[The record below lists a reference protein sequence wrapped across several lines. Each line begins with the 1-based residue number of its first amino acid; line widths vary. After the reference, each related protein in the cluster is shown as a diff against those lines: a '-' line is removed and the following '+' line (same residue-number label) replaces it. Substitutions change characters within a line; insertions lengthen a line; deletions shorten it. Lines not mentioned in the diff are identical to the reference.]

1 MKSDEVRK
9 NPVTLGAFVVD
20 KVVNGESV
28 QMVANKN
35 YFRGEPKLD
44 KVVIEIVPS
53 SSAAAAMKAGKYDIL
68 ESYSANQYADVK
80 DLKNTQVLGRPE
92 LAYSYLG
99 FKMGKWDSKKGE
111 VVVNPEAKMGDVKL
125 RQAMSY
131 ALNIEEVAKAYYDGL
146 RERGNSLIPPV
157 FASYYDKSLAGFNYD
172 PEKAKSL
179 LKEAGYEDKDGDGF
193 VEDPNGKAFTVKL
206 ATMAGS
212 DKDDKITQ
220 FYIQNWKDVGVKV
233 ELTTGRPIEF
243 NSFYDKVQADDK
255 DIDMFMAAWSTGT
268 NPSPVGLY
276 SKDAQFNL
284 SRYTTPELE
293 KLLADIDSKE
303 SLDAAHR
310 GEAFKAWQ
318 QYMFEQAVTVPMY
331 FRTEIFPVNNRVKGY
346 SINYLDGIDK
356 HYQDIELT
364 ADTPA
369 K

>member
-1 MKSDEVRK
+1 M
-9 NPVTLGAFVVD
+9 
-20 KVVNGESV
+20 
-28 QMVANKN
+28 
-35 YFRGEPKLD
+35 
-44 KVVIEIVPS
+44 
-53 SSAAAAMKAGKYDIL
+53 
-68 ESYSANQYADVK
+68 
-80 DLKNTQVLGRPE
+80 
-92 LAYSYLG
+92 
-99 FKMGKWDSKKGE
+99 
-111 VVVNPEAKMGDVKL
+111 
-125 RQAMSY
+125 
-131 ALNIEEVAKAYYDGL
+131 
-146 RERGNSLIPPV
+146 
-157 FASYYDKSLAGFNYD
+157 
-172 PEKAKSL
+172 
-179 LKEAGYEDKDGDGF
+179 KEAGYEDKDGDGF
-193 VEDPNGKAFTVKL
+193 VEDPKGKAFTVKL

-255 DIDMFMAAWSTGT
+255 DIDMFMAAWGTGT
-268 NPSPVGLY
+268 NPSPNGLF
-276 SKDAQFNL
+276 SKNAQFNY